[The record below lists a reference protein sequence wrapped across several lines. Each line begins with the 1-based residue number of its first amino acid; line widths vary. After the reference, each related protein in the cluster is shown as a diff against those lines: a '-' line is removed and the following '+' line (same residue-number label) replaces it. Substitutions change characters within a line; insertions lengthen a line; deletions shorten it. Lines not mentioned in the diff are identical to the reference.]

1 MSGKRDYMPKKDDDF
16 FNFQGNLVNKV
27 VANKTTWSIP
37 DAEVDAL
44 VSRRQEYEPL
54 YHKSQV
60 KQNRTSGDVF
70 RHRDIRKT
78 YEKEIREFV
87 NAYIRYNPAITSD
100 KKVGMSLTNPDTEP
114 TPKPKISDIPIVG
127 LEPKGGGDIEVYCRR
142 ETDQTRPS
150 MHPDADVIEVRFAM
164 LPIHQQSQPGSG
176 KREGLPSPEECP
188 EVRISTKA
196 HFFIQCGVKNAGQT
210 FYGFF
215 RWVNLTNPANSG
227 SWSNAKTVVIA

>member
-1 MSGKRDYMPKKDDDF
+1 MPKRVYFIPRKDDDF
-16 FNFQGNLVNKV
+16 FNFQGSLVNKV
-27 VANKTTWSIP
+27 VANKTTWAIP
-37 DAEVDAL
+37 DAAVDAL

-70 RHRDIRKT
+70 SHRDIRKT

-100 KKVGMSLTNPDTEP
+100 KKVEMSLTIRDTEP
-114 TPKPKISDIPIVG
+114 SPKPKINDIPVVY
-127 LEPKGGGDIEVYCRR
+127 LEPKGGGDIEIYCRR
-142 ETDQTRPS
+142 ETDQDRPS
-150 MHPDADVIEVRFAM
+150 MHPDSDVIEVMFAM
-164 LPIHQQSQPGSG
+164 LPIHPPAQPGAV
-176 KREGLPSPEECP
+176 KRDGFPSPEECP
-188 EVRISTKA
+188 EVRTSTKA
-196 HFFIQCGVKNAGQT
+196 HFIIQCGYKNSGQR

-227 SWSNAKTVVIA
+227 VWSNAKTVVIA